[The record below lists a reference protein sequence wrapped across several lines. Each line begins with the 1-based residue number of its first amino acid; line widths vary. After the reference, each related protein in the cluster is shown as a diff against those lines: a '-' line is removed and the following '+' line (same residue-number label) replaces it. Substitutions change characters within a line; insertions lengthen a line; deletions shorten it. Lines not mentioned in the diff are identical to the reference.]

1 MKLYRFV
8 HAQRAF
14 IWELSNLRFY
24 LIVSTVFLVP
34 RNVIHIMRSVYY
46 VILSTHSSLITQ
58 IFKPRPFIFY
68 LFRFKMIFWRH
79 TPPVVY
85 YICHVF
91 VFVCSKISSFYVD
104 LIYCFPLPRAVQHF
118 VIITCF
124 YDTFPNSLSYIGH
137 LDRIKFCAFCF
148 LFFFYCQLDD
158 IPWTFFVAP
167 CCT

>member
-1 MKLYRFV
+1 MVR
-8 HAQRAF
+8 AQRAF
-14 IWELSNLRFY
+14 IWELSNLCFY

-34 RNVIHIMRSVYY
+34 RNTYHALIVWRHLI
-46 VILSTHSSLITQ
+46 HSSLITH
-58 IFKPRPFIFY
+58 IFKQTWLIFY
-68 LFRFKMIFWRH
+68 SIQFKMIFWRH
-79 TPPVVY
+79 TPPPVVY

-104 LIYCFPLPRAVQHF
+104 LIYCFPLFRAVQHL

-148 LFFFYCQLDD
+148 LFFIVNLT
-158 IPWTFFVAP
+158 TFHELILLHLVVHKFIYY
-167 CCT
+167 